1 MGKAIFFN
9 LPGATG
15 HINPTVD
22 VVHSLTSRGEEIIYY
37 GDPISAPKLEAAG
50 AVVRDY
56 HAFFDYMHSEEGAKD
71 AFMAMENILELFRA
85 CALPLREEVAKE
97 KPDYILYA
105 SPCPWGKYIAASLG
119 VPAICTN
126 ALPIV
131 HPLLFIADSGIL
143 WEAVK
148 IFTQVARL
156 KRLVAGI
163 REVVR
168 SMGCATTSFV
178 DQFSDFL
185 RNRGDLNIV
194 FTTTAF
200 HPYARFFKKDYLFVG
215 PSLVP
220 HRDKD
225 LSAPARSRP
234 LLYVS
239 LGTVQNN
246 RPEFYRA
253 CFAAFSGADMEVVMS
268 VGQTVDL
275 DALGTPPANFTVAR
289 RVDQLAILQQASC
302 FITHGGMNSL
312 QEAFHYGVPTLV
324 VPQQLEQALNGRI
337 TRRQR
342 AGLLLTPE
350 QATPAALCAAV
361 ERLFREKR
369 FRLAAQRLGEAGRR
383 AGGAARAAD
392 EIIAFMARMRR
403 THAGSRQEAT
413 RQGQPDAPS
422 DKEMKKSRAA

>member
-1 MGKAIFFN
+1 MGKGIFFN

-22 VVHSLTSRGEEIIYY
+22 VVHSLTTRGEEIIYY

-56 HAFFDYMHSEEGAKD
+56 RAFFDYMHSEEGARD

-85 CALPLREEVAKE
+85 CALPLREEVARE

-131 HPLLFIADSGIL
+131 HPLLFLADSGTL

-156 KRLVAGI
+156 RRLVSGI
-163 REVVR
+163 RAVVR
-168 SMGCATTSFV
+168 DMGCATTSFV

-185 RNRGDLNIV
+185 RNRGDLNLV

-200 HPYARFFKKDYLFVG
+200 HPYARFFKKDYCFVG

-220 HRDKD
+220 HLDTARAE
-225 LSAPARSRP
+225 APRSRP
-234 LLYVS
+234 LLYIS

-246 RPEFYRA
+246 RPEFYRD
-253 CFAAFSGADMEVVMS
+253 CFAAFGDADMDVVMS

-275 DALGTPPANFTVAR
+275 EALGTPPANFTVAR

-350 QATPAALCAAV
+350 QATPAALRAAV
-361 ERLFREKR
+361 KRLFHEKH
-369 FRLAAQRLGEAGRR
+369 FRLAARRLGEAGRR

-392 EIIAFMARMRR
+392 EIIAFLARTRR
-403 THAGSRQEAT
+403 IAASQGQEAAH
-413 RQGQPDAPS
+413 RGQLGTAS
-422 DKEMKKSRAA
+422 DDEVKSRAA